1 VLGGSEDSRLLLR
14 GLLRLHRHRV
24 LLEGP
29 THEGIERV
37 PVSPDQKVL
46 VLDAGTG
53 KSDSSFSE
61 LQAALQGRGDLSAIV
76 ILPSADPALEAK
88 AREAGAKTIL
98 VRPFAIRDFI
108 QAVDSVGTPSA
119 TT

>member
-29 THEGIERV
+29 THEGIDRV
-37 PVSPDQKVL
+37 PPSPEAKVL

-53 KSDSSFSE
+53 KGNDWLAE
-61 LQAALQGRGDLSAIV
+61 LAAALRGRSDLSAVV
-76 ILPSADPALEAK
+76 ILPSADAALEAR
-88 AREAGAKTIL
+88 ARQAGAKAVL

-108 QAVDSVGTPSA
+108 QAVDSVGTSSPRA
-119 TT
+119 